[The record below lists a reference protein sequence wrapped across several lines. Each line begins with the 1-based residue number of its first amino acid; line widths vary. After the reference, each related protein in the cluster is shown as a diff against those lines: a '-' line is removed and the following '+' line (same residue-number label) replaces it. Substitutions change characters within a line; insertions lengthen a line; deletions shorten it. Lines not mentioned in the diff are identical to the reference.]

1 MNKRETGAVYEERA
15 AAYLIQHGFQ
25 ILEKNFYCR
34 QGEIDLVGI
43 HGEYLVFVEVKYRKS
58 KGKGL
63 PEEAVTAAKQKKICR
78 ASDFYRSRNRHFF
91 RYQVRYDV
99 VAILGEEISWY
110 QNAFHYTGACAW

>member
-1 MNKRETGAVYEERA
+1 MNKRKTGAVYEERA

-63 PEEAVTAAKQKKICR
+63 PEEAVTAAKQHRGVTADR
-78 ASDFYRSRNRHFF
+78 A
-91 RYQVRYDV
+91 
-99 VAILGEEISWY
+99 GIS
-110 QNAFHYTGACAW
+110 NVP